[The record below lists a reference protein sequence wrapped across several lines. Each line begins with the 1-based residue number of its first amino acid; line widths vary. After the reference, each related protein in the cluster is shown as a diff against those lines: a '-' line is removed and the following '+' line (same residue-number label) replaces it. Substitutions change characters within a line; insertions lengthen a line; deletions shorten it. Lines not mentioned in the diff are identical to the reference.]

1 MDVLRRLEE
10 IVLMRHK
17 LLLTV
22 NRLNPSLKFT
32 VEKEANNSIAFLNKD
47 INHRNNKLV
56 STWHTKLADTWLI
69 DYQSAL
75 AQKKYRKSVIL
86 GMIHGIFRACSNY
99 QTFHESKK

>member
-1 MDVLRRLEE
+1 LDEHTFDSVINEDAALYSRYMDVLRRLEE

-56 STWHTKLADTWLI
+56 STWHTKLADT
-69 DYQSAL
+69 
-75 AQKKYRKSVIL
+75 
-86 GMIHGIFRACSNY
+86 
-99 QTFHESKK
+99 